1 MISVYGI
8 RETAI
13 TIVRDILN
21 SLKDLIITNLQY
33 ILIAIGLILLYF
45 VLTRLFL
52 RGTVY
57 KTARKEPVCVL
68 SMSGRERSLEYLER
82 FGEMKGIDAQVIRY
96 LRKHGSVPK
105 KYLEKTFGENVIQKL
120 IEQGMIEVM

>member
-8 RETAI
+8 QETAI